1 MTMRL
6 LYLLSWTLMG
16 LALTMCGRA
25 TSQIVDVIPTH
36 AQQPRTH
43 TSLISYTPP
52 SPAHDRIIS
61 LGGEDM
67 LADLL
72 SVGIRPS
79 AALIEHST
87 AELQDAQIDHA
98 NVQILRTGA
107 GLDLQQIAALQPS
120 LIIGTRSF
128 VTPEIEQ
135 QLRGIAPLTLVSSEP
150 ARQYAET
157 LDLFGLHEQAQDDLN
172 TLHTSIAHAS
182 ARWPAGKTV
191 SVAHIR
197 QGAAGAL
204 QLGEASAARDL
215 LAELG
220 FELRPAALP
229 EANGLA
235 TLDGES
241 LVVFYDGQQQY
252 RPALAWLQQQPG
264 WASLP
269 AVRKGHV
276 YLIDRCAYPGF
287 QGQRQLIERLE
298 QLLGG

>member
-1 MTMRL
+1 MRL
-6 LYLLSWTLMG
+6 LYLLSCTMTG

-25 TSQIVDVIPTH
+25 TSQISDVIPAH
-36 AQQPRTH
+36 SQQQRTH
-43 TSLISYTPP
+43 TSLVSYTPA

-72 SVGIRPS
+72 SVGIQPS

-87 AELQDAQIDHA
+87 AELQAAHIDHT
-98 NVQILRTGA
+98 NVQMLHAGA
-107 GLDLQQIAALQPS
+107 GLDMQQIAALQPS

-135 QLRGIAPLTLVSSEP
+135 QLQDIAPLALVSSDP

-157 LDLFGLHEQAQDDLN
+157 LDVFGRREQALDDLN

-182 ARWPAGKTV
+182 ARWPTGKTI
-191 SVAHIR
+191 SVARIH
-197 QGAAGAL
+197 QDAAGAL
-204 QLGEASAARDL
+204 QLGEASAAREL
-215 LAELG
+215 LEELG
-220 FELRPAALP
+220 FELRPAAPP
-229 EANGLA
+229 EANALA
-235 TLDGES
+235 ALDGDS
-241 LVVFYDGQQQY
+241 LVVLYDGQQQY

-276 YLIDRCAYPGF
+276 YLIDHCAYPGF
-287 QGQRQLIERLE
+287 QGQQRLIEQLE